1 MAIKP
6 NDGETFLREVDDELR
21 RERMNETVRRYGWW
35 IVAGMVLVLAAIG
48 GIFWYRSYQR
58 DQAEA
63 RGESLLNA
71 LDSLEAGNRNA
82 ANAQLDPLA
91 ESGSPGYRAAALF
104 ARANAQIA
112 ANNAAAAIATLG
124 TIAADESLEE
134 PYRQAALVRQT
145 QLEFDRLQPAQV
157 VQRLSPLARPGQ
169 PFFGAAGEM
178 IGIAQ
183 LRMNRPDLAGQLF
196 ARIGRDETVPP
207 SLRTRAIQ
215 MAGSLGVNALPEPQ
229 VQPVP
234 VQTGAPPVQQ
244 APVTS
249 NTVTPA
255 DLARA
260 ARQGNTQ

>member
-21 RERMNETVRRYGWW
+21 RERMNQTVARYGWW
-35 IVAGMVLVLAAIG
+35 IVAGMVLVLAAVG

-71 LDSLEAGNRNA
+71 LDSLEGGNRNSA
-82 ANAQLDPLA
+82 TTQIDALA
-91 ESGSPGYRAAALF
+91 DSGSAGYRAAALF

-112 ANNAAAAIATLG
+112 ANNTAAAVATL
-124 TIAADESLEE
+124 TAIAADESFEE

-145 QLEFDRLQPAQV
+145 QLEFDRLQPQQV
-157 VQRLSPLARPGQ
+157 IQRLSSLARPGQ

-178 IGIAQ
+178 VGVAQ
-183 LRMNRPDLAGQLF
+183 LRMNRADLAGQLF
-196 ARIGRDETVPP
+196 ARIGRDETVPA
-207 SLRTRAIQ
+207 SIRTRAIQ

-234 VQTGAPPVQQ
+234 VQTGAPP
-244 APVTS
+244 APRP
-249 NTVTPA
+249 TP
-255 DLARA
+255 LAPGGNA
-260 ARQGNTQ
+260 AQPAPAAPQGNAQ

>member
-6 NDGETFLREVDDELR
+6 NDGETFLREVDEELR
-21 RERMNETVRRYGWW
+21 KERLNQTVARYGWW

-48 GIFWYRSYQR
+48 GIFWYRSYQAG
-58 DQAEA
+58 QAEA

-82 ANAQLDPLA
+82 ATAQLDALA

-104 ARANAQIA
+104 SRANAQIA
-112 ANNAAAAIATLG
+112 ANDINGAVGTLG
-124 TIAADESLEE
+124 AIAADENLEE

-145 QLEFDRLQPAQV
+145 QLQFDQLQPQQV
-157 VQRLSPLARPGQ
+157 IQRLSSLARPGQ

-178 IGIAQ
+178 VGVAQ

-196 ARIGRDETVPP
+196 ARIGRDETVPG
-207 SLRTRAIQ
+207 SIRTRAIQ

-229 VQPVP
+229 VAPVP
-234 VQTGAPPVQQ
+234 VQTGAPA
-244 APVTS
+244 APP
-249 NTVTPA
+249 PA
-255 DLARA
+255 A
-260 ARQGNTQ
+260 AGAPATNAAQPAPAAQGNRQ

>member
-1 MAIKP
+1 LALKP

-21 RERMNETVRRYGWW
+21 RERMNQTVARYGWW
-35 IVAGMVLVLAAIG
+35 IIAGMVLVLAAIG
-48 GIFWYRSYQR
+48 GIFWYRAYQR

-82 ANAQLDPLA
+82 ANAQLDALA

-104 ARANAQIA
+104 ARANAQLA
-112 ANNAAAAIATLG
+112 ANNVASAVATLG
-124 TIAADESLEE
+124 AIAADESLEE

-157 VQRLSPLARPGQ
+157 IQRLSALARPGQ

-178 IGIAQ
+178 VGVAQ

-207 SLRTRAIQ
+207 SIRTRAIQ
-215 MAGSLGVNALPEPQ
+215 IAGSLGVNALPEPQ

-234 VQTGAPPVQQ
+234 VQTGLPPQPAPA
-244 APVTS
+244 APAG
-249 NTVTPA
+249 NAAQPA
-255 DLARA
+255 PSAS
-260 ARQGNTQ
+260 QGNTQ

>member
-6 NDGETFLREVDDELR
+6 NDGETFLREVDEELR
-21 RERMNETVRRYGWW
+21 RERVNQTVARYGWW
-35 IVAGMVLVLAAIG
+35 ILAGMVLVLAAIG
-48 GIFWYRSYQR
+48 GVFWYRGYQH

-71 LDSLEAGNRNA
+71 LDSLESGNRNGA
-82 ANAQLDPLA
+82 TTQIDALA

-112 ANNAAAAIATLG
+112 ANNVAAAVATLG
-124 TIAADESLEE
+124 AIASDESFEE

-145 QLEFDRLQPAQV
+145 QLEFDRLQPQQV
-157 VQRLSPLARPGQ
+157 IQRLSALARPGQ

-178 IGIAQ
+178 VGVAQ
-183 LRMNRPDLAGQLF
+183 LRMNRTDLAGQLF
-196 ARIGRDETVPP
+196 ARIGRDETVPA
-207 SLRTRAIQ
+207 SIRTRAIQ

-234 VQTGAPPVQQ
+234 VQTGAP
-244 APVTS
+244 APPRP
-249 NTVTPA
+249 TPA
-255 DLARA
+255 TSGGNA
-260 ARQGNTQ
+260 AQPAPAVPQGNAQ

>member
-21 RERMNETVRRYGWW
+21 RERMNQTVARYGWW
-35 IVAGMVLVLAAIG
+35 IIAGMVLVLAAVG
-48 GIFWYRSYQR
+48 GFFWYRGY
-58 DQAEA
+58 QAEQAQA

-71 LDSLEAGNRNA
+71 LDSLEAGNRNS
-82 ANAQLDPLA
+82 ANAQLDALA

-112 ANNAAAAIATLG
+112 ANNTAAAIASLG
-124 TIAADESLEE
+124 AIAADESLEE
-134 PYRQAALVRQT
+134 PYRHAALVRQT

-157 VQRLSPLARPGQ
+157 VQRLAPLARPGQ

-183 LRMNRPDLAGQLF
+183 LRMNRPDLAGQMF
-196 ARIGRDETVPP
+196 ARLGRDETVPP

-215 MAGSLGVNALPEPQ
+215 MAGSLGVNALPDPP

-234 VQTGAPPVQQ
+234 VQTGAPAAP
-244 APVTS
+244 APVAPPGGNAAQS
-249 NTVTPA
+249 APA
-255 DLARA
+255 AP
-260 ARQGNTQ
+260 QGNTQ